1 MFMFSRPLF
10 VHTLFGIGGRCMRA
24 KRSGQAAKI
33 RRRRWTAMWNGKY
46 LINESG
52 ELTGDYISVEQ
63 LKKFYNHEA
72 TVTRDEIGKQE
83 E

>member
-1 MFMFSRPLF
+1 MKKILNRM
-10 VHTLFGIGGRCMRA
+10 
-24 KRSGQAAKI
+24 AKI
-33 RRRRWTAMWNGKY
+33 GLEIVMYLFEHIFLVIGIAI

-72 TVTRDEIGKQE
+72 TVTRDEIGKQKE
-83 E
+83 

>member
-1 MFMFSRPLF
+1 
-10 VHTLFGIGGRCMRA
+10 
-24 KRSGQAAKI
+24 
-33 RRRRWTAMWNGKY
+33 MWNGKY

-72 TVTRDEIGKQE
+72 TVTRDEI
-83 E
+83 